1 MVCLLAQQQGQS
13 RWQKGEKQRQTGAL
27 YCLTLIRG
35 LVRGGV
41 RPRLPTPTAFVRV
54 VWWVRRERYN
64 MTCLTVSQSGENMLN
79 LLGTSLLLAPVHSS
93 TWLVFLLWFS
103 CCFSKPGACQPQST
117 VGNTPTMLMITYVIQ
132 PHFKKTPNYPFTN
145 TSQKSQ
151 NVPNQGCPSSTLPLA
166 PAVSNSIYTCCSP
179 TDNKFHL
186 SHFIIFAS

>member
-1 MVCLLAQQQGQS
+1 MAQQQGQS

-103 CCFSKPGACQPQST
+103 CCFSKPGARQPQST
-117 VGNTPTMLMITYVIQ
+117 VGNMPTVLPISMSCNLTSKKRPKRSLYEYKSEHHRTSQTRGVLLTPSLHLQDQI
-132 PHFKKTPNYPFTN
+132 PFTHAAHRLI
-145 TSQKSQ
+145 TS
-151 NVPNQGCPSSTLPLA
+151 
-166 PAVSNSIYTCCSP
+166 
-179 TDNKFHL
+179 
-186 SHFIIFAS
+186 FI